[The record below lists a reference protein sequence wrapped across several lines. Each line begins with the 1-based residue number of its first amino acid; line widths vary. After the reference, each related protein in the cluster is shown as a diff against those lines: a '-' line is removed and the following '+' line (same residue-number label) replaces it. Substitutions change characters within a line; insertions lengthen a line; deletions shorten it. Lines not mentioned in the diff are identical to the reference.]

1 MGQVGPTWAELGP
14 TVPVQS
20 MVRRTLNAEIG
31 TSAAMRHE
39 RRRIEGEL
47 AVQFRQFGDTG
58 GIWA

>member
-1 MGQVGPTWAELGP
+1 M
-14 TVPVQS
+14 VQGAIK
-20 MVRRTLNAEIG
+20 AEIV